1 MMTEKDK
8 DCHDSIAIDM
18 KVIRSEQEEAD
29 VNERS
34 GRSYAREVTLVRHW
48 IRKLFPPSH
57 EE

>member
-1 MMTEKDK
+1 MMTDKDK

-34 GRSYAREVTLVRHW
+34 GRSYAIEVTLDRHW